1 MIAMDYLRTS
11 LYESTK
17 VLSYESTFVP
27 SKVIL
32 STKVRTVSNL
42 AFFEGTVLY
51 LRRYSIYEGTRVQ
64 YLT

>member
-17 VLSYESTFVP
+17 VLSYESTFEGT
-27 SKVIL
+27 VIL